1 MKHLFLDTNIVL
13 DLLGN
18 REPHHL
24 PAAQLFDYAERGAV
38 TLYLSALSYN
48 NLYYILKKSLP
59 PRDLVRVLSQ
69 IRSLT
74 QTLSLTDSMIESA
87 LASKFSDF
95 EDALQYF
102 AALSE
107 PKIQGLVTRDRKGF
121 KNSKI
126 ALFGPEEAVGFVRTP
141 I

>member
-24 PAAQLFDYAERGAV
+24 PAAQLFEYAERGAV

-48 NLYYILKKSLP
+48 NLYYILKKSLET
-59 PRDLVRVLSQ
+59 RDLVQVLSQ
-69 IRSLT
+69 LQGLT
-74 QTLSLTDSMIESA
+74 RTLSMTDSMIESA

-95 EDALQYF
+95 EDALQYV
-102 AALSE
+102 AAQSE
-107 PKIQGLVTRDRKGF
+107 PTIQAIVTRDRKGF
-121 KNSKI
+121 KHSKI
-126 ALFGPEEAVGFVRTP
+126 AVLSAEEAVAFVRTP
-141 I
+141 S

>member
-1 MKHLFLDTNIVL
+1 LKRLFLDINIVL

-24 PAAQLFDYAERGAV
+24 AAAQLFEYAERGAV

-59 PRDLVRVLSQ
+59 
-69 IRSLT
+69 
-74 QTLSLTDSMIESA
+74 QTLSLTDSMIEPA

-95 EDALQYF
+95 EDALQYV
-102 AALSE
+102 AAQSE
-107 PKIQGLVTRDRKGF
+107 PTIQAIVTRDRKGF
-121 KNSKI
+121 KHSKI
-126 ALFGPEEAVGFVRTP
+126 AVFSTEEAVGFVRTLS
-141 I
+141 

>member
-95 EDALQYF
+95 EDALQFF

-121 KNSKI
+121 KNSNI
-126 ALFGPEEAVGFVRTP
+126 AVFSAEEAVGFVRTR

>member
-24 PAAQLFDYAERGAV
+24 PAAQLFEYAERGDV

-48 NLYYILKKSLP
+48 NLYYILKKSLAT
-59 PRDLVRVLSQ
+59 RDLVQVLSQ
-69 IRSLT
+69 LQGLT
-74 QTLSLTDSMIESA
+74 RTLSMTDSMIESA

-95 EDALQYF
+95 EDALQYV
-102 AALSE
+102 AAQSD
-107 PKIQGLVTRDRKGF
+107 PTIQAIVIRDRKGF
-121 KNSKI
+121 KHSKI
-126 ALFGPEEAVGFVRTP
+126 AVLSAEEAVAFVRTP
-141 I
+141 S